1 MACAIERQVFEM
13 QCPFC
18 GMENSDSAWTC
29 AFCKKPIFATS
40 QQKKFRKA
48 VNLRNGYVN
57 TSAAG
62 SLVNLGLRSRVEKLS
77 KVSHLTV
84 PTTPPIGNPVH
95 LSKSGASRRQPA
107 AQAPRFK
114 TQQAAGNA
122 DAGKEPGLA
131 SHASANRAFPPPDS
145 GYGEPGSQPPWPQ
158 FAQPRQTAFL
168 SRSFFSQA
176 ALIIGIFALGAATGL
191 GVTWWMK
198 ESAATMATT
207 QPNLQQSSA
216 ETGYKNEAAA
226 RMSASPAGSGT
237 SAIGASG
244 VSPEELP
251 YDGLA
256 PGQTG
261 KASAATDVNV
271 RPHGVSSSGSAAK
284 AAGQAVLPLPRLS
297 QKAPVAATSTATG
310 EPPYEGASAT
320 AGAMRGSSDEAIPGS
335 TKPADKARK
344 EVAAAAESGKSA
356 SFTAG
361 QAAEKKTAKV
371 PRRRGSSQKIAN
383 DKEIERIKQQADD
396 ELKKKTENR
405 PLAAEPR
412 AKARHKEKTAMHAN
426 ARSSTIAS
434 GSRQARLAR
443 CAQASNFIRR
453 EHCKWQVCNGMWGKD
468 GCPSYDKQANANY

>member
-18 GMENSDSAWTC
+18 GIGNSDSAWTC
-29 AFCKKPIFATS
+29 PFCKKPVFATS
-40 QQKKFRKA
+40 QQKKFRKV
-48 VNLRNGYVN
+48 VNLRNGYIN
-57 TSAAG
+57 RPAAG

-95 LSKSGASRRQPA
+95 LSKSGATRRQPDV
-107 AQAPRFK
+107 QPLRFK
-114 TQQAAGNA
+114 TQQAAASNA
-122 DAGKEPGLA
+122 DFGKEPALA
-131 SHASANRAFPPPDS
+131 SYASVNRAVPPPDAA
-145 GYGEPGSQPPWPQ
+145 YGEPGGQSPGLQ

-168 SRSFFSQA
+168 SRGFFSQA

-198 ESAATMATT
+198 ESAATM

-216 ETGYKNEAAA
+216 ETGHKNEAAA

-256 PGQTG
+256 PDQTG
-261 KASAATDVNV
+261 KAAAAADVSV
-271 RPHGVSSSGSAAK
+271 RPHGVSGSGSAAK
-284 AAGQAVLPLPRLS
+284 AADQAVLPLPRLS
-297 QKAPVAATSTATG
+297 QKAPVAATSTDTG
-310 EPPYEGASAT
+310 EQPYEGASAT
-320 AGAMRGSSDEAIPGS
+320 VGATRRGSDEAISRS

-344 EVAAAAESGKSA
+344 EVAAAVESGKSA
-356 SFTAG
+356 SSAVG
-361 QAAEKKTAKV
+361 QPDGKKTATT
-371 PRRRGSSQKIAN
+371 PQRRRPSQKIAN
-383 DKEIERIKQQADD
+383 NKEIERIKQQADE

-405 PLAAEPR
+405 SLATESR
-412 AKARHKEKTAMHAN
+412 AKARHKEKTGMQTTN
-426 ARSSTIAS
+426 ARSSNIAS

-453 EHCKWQVCNGMWGKD
+453 EHCKWQVCSGMWGKE